1 MITLAERK
9 SRFGEITIL
18 QGKQAGSVVYCQGG
32 FFQSE
37 ADCNGVSLVSY
48 IHAIYGLLQQGN
60 SRKILM
66 IGCGGGTLATM
77 LCKQGCEVTVIDAD
91 AQAFLL
97 ARKYFGLPSSAV
109 CRVADGFEYLQSDTS
124 LYDAVVLDAFVGDQ
138 IPRHLRSCVF
148 FQLVRKHLTQDGCIL
163 ANVHVRD
170 DLDKSSDR
178 LATLMTSVWQNVR
191 ILDTSGSTNRNAI
204 VMAGSISHL
213 RNPAML
219 VAPRTR
225 ADEVD
230 AELRAMNFRSWCDDW
245 RGS

>member
-37 ADCNGVSLVSY
+37 ADCDGVSLVSY
-48 IHAIYGLLQQGN
+48 IHAIYGLLRQGTG
-60 SRKILM
+60 RKILM

-77 LCKQGCEVTVIDAD
+77 LCKQGCEVTIIDTAP
-91 AQAFLL
+91 QAFLL
-97 ARKYFGLPSSAV
+97 ARKYFGLPGSAV
-109 CRVADGFEYLQSDTS
+109 CRVADGSEYLLSDPS
-124 LYDAVVLDAFVGDQ
+124 FYDAVVLDAFVGDQ

-148 FQLVRKHLTQDGCIL
+148 FQLVREHLTRDGCLL

-170 DLDKSSDR
+170 DLDKAPDG
-178 LATLMTSVWQNVR
+178 LATLMASVWPRVR
-191 ILDTSGSTNRNAI
+191 VLDTPGATNRNAI

-213 RNPAML
+213 RNPVML
-219 VAPRTR
+219 VAPRIS
-225 ADEVD
+225 ADQVD
-230 AELRAMNFRSWCDDW
+230 AELRAMDFRSWCDDW